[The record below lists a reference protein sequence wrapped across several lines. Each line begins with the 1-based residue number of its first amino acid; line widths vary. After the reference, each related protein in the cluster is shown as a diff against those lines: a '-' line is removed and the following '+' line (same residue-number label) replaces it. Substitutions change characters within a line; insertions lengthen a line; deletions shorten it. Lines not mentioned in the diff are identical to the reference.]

1 MNRTDEGALAWAL
14 ADSAKVFLK
23 PADRARMCAK
33 IGAGE
38 QGSAIKHLLIFYS
51 NTDAEL
57 PCELAA
63 RVRAWIQG
71 YAGSDSE
78 PILRRIYD
86 RISVS
91 AATNAN
97 HQRPQAEAHRS
108 PRQLITKRSTYPA
121 RTRATARRSTY
132 AVNRVVVCGVTTN
145 VDDLVAAAIEAG
157 CFAQKAM
164 EVAVREARSVNWSWD
179 QISAAL
185 GGVPNGEALRSK
197 FGYRE

>member
-1 MNRTDEGALAWAL
+1 M
-14 ADSAKVFLK
+14 
-23 PADRARMCAK
+23 RA
-33 IGAGE
+33 
-38 QGSAIKHLLIFYS
+38 GSAG
-51 NTDAEL
+51 TG
-57 PCELAA
+57 
-63 RVRAWIQG
+63 WIQG

-108 PRQLITKRSTYPA
+108 PRQLIAKRSTYPA

-132 AVNRVVVCGVTTN
+132 AVNRVVVVVCGVTTN

-157 CFAQKAM
+157 RFAQKAM

>member
-1 MNRTDEGALAWAL
+1 MNRTDEGALAWDL
-14 ADSAKVFLK
+14 ADSASVFLK
-23 PADRARMCAK
+23 PAYRARLCAK

-38 QGSAIKHLLIFYS
+38 QDSAIKDLLTFYA

-63 RVRAWIQG
+63 RVRTWIQG
-71 YAGSDSE
+71 YARSDNE

-91 AATNAN
+91 ATNTATS
-97 HQRPQAEAHRS
+97 QRTQAEIRRS
-108 PRQLITKRSTYPA
+108 PRRLITNRSAHPA
-121 RTRATARRSTY
+121 RTTASARRATYGS
-132 AVNRVVVCGVTTN
+132 NRVVVCGVTTTVN
-145 VDDLVAAAIEAG
+145 DLVDAAVEARR
-157 CFAQKAM
+157 FAQKAM
-164 EVAVREARSVNWSWD
+164 EVAVREARSVDWSWD

-185 GGVPNGEALRSK
+185 GGMPNGEALRHK